1 MSHMI
6 IGMNHPSWAYT
17 GKRSLLLQQM
27 WWSSLIKRHRIYL
40 FTIILT
46 LCSLAL
52 SNEEKTDIIE
62 VKLNV
67 SPGRIDGREW
77 IPFQGGSEISNKEF
91 WQLLD
96 NEQHVD
102 YWSVKEKEMKDLLYK
117 RPIKFLI
124 YVPLSVLFTTFYTK
138 KTTTSSSDNFGTYE
152 FKRTEYNE
160 QPWLGLPFIGMSIY
174 ELYKWFRI
182 SLPIKDPVSFYDIKP
197 LVEDYNKQLVNNS
210 GKTNNE

>member
-1 MSHMI
+1 ME
-6 IGMNHPSWAYT
+6 
-17 GKRSLLLQQM
+17 KKSLQLQQM

-46 LCSLAL
+46 LFSLAL
-52 SNEEKTDIIE
+52 SNNEKIDIIE
-62 VKLNV
+62 VKLNI

-91 WQLLD
+91 WQLLG

-124 YVPLSVLFTTFYTK
+124 YVSLTSLFSTFRTKQTTL
-138 KTTTSSSDNFGTYE
+138 SSDNFGT

-160 QPWLGLPFIGMSIY
+160 APWAWLPFLGMSIY

>member
-1 MSHMI
+1 M
-6 IGMNHPSWAYT
+6 
-17 GKRSLLLQQM
+17 
-27 WWSSLIKRHRIYL
+27 IKRHRIYL
-40 FTIILT
+40 FTIILI
-46 LCSLAL
+46 LFSLAL
-52 SNEEKTDIIE
+52 SNNEKIDIIE
-62 VKLNV
+62 VKLNI

-124 YVPLSVLFTTFYTK
+124 YVPLTVLFTTFHTK
-138 KTTTSSSDNFGTYE
+138 QATSSDNFGTYE
-152 FKRTEYNE
+152 RTEYNE
-160 QPWLGLPFIGMSIY
+160 QPWVGLPFLGMSIY

-182 SLPIKDPVSFYDIKP
+182 SLPIKDPVSFYEVKP
-197 LVEDYNKQLVNNS
+197 LVEIYNEK
-210 GKTNNE
+210 NE

>member
-1 MSHMI
+1 ME
-6 IGMNHPSWAYT
+6 
-17 GKRSLLLQQM
+17 KKSLQLQQM

-46 LCSLAL
+46 LFSLAL
-52 SNEEKTDIIE
+52 SNNGKIDIIE

-91 WQLLD
+91 WQLLG
-96 NEQHVD
+96 NQGNVK
-102 YWSVKEKEMKDLLYK
+102 YWEAKKKTIKDIYK

-124 YVPLSVLFTTFYTK
+124 YVPLTVLFTTFHTK
-138 KTTTSSSDNFGTYE
+138 QTTTSSFSDDFGTYE
-152 FKRTEYNE
+152 VKRTEYNE
-160 QPWLGLPFIGMSIY
+160 QPWVGLPFLGMSIY